1 MKDLFGNEHIKK
13 HVNVNIYADEVQS
26 RVCPINN
33 NKWHYIGLIVENYDL
48 PLLEDIIFERF
59 KGNDDKKSPYYN
71 KNNRVVHWSEIK
83 DADTKN
89 ICKRWLE
96 YILNPRK
103 SRKNFY
109 SYILGL
115 NDSKLT
121 REEFNTN
128 DEFNSKYNRFF
139 RSAVLYALKTFF
151 PGKGIIVKNIF
162 HEEGQ
167 QQNNKYFPWHCIY
180 KLEDVGNVTFN
191 CDNIIFLSKDHK
203 KDKRSNIIQLCD
215 CVLGASTSIIHGIKK
230 SNNSKYREELVDVY
244 LPLLKRL
251 IEAPDNRN
259 SRYAYYKRIMIRFFP
274 KEKSKL
280 GDDKRLKNQFYSK
293 RTLYYC
299 KQRSGQACL
308 FC

>member
-1 MKDLFGNEHIKK
+1 
-13 HVNVNIYADEVQS
+13 
-26 RVCPINN
+26 
-33 NKWHYIGLIVENYDL
+33 
-48 PLLEDIIFERF
+48 
-59 KGNDDKKSPYYN
+59 YN
-71 KNNRVVHWSEIK
+71 KNNRIVHWSEIK

-115 NDSKLT
+115 NDSKLI

-167 QQNNKYFPWHCIY
+167 QQNNRYFQWHCIY
-180 KLEDVGNVTFN
+180 KLEDIENVTFN
-191 CDNIIFLSKDHK
+191 CENIIFLPKDHK

-215 CVLGASTSIIHGIKK
+215 CILGVSTSIIHGIKK
-230 SNNSKYREELVDVY
+230 SNNSKYREELADTY
-244 LPLLKRL
+244 FPLLKRL

-259 SRYAYYKRIMIRFFP
+259 SRYAYYKRIMVGFFP
-274 KEKSKL
+274 KEK
-280 GDDKRLKNQFYSK
+280 
-293 RTLYYC
+293 
-299 KQRSGQACL
+299 
-308 FC
+308 